1 MKSEVQAWMRT
12 EILTLTEEASMMD
25 AINLTRKHNIR
36 HIPIVRNG
44 GTLVGLVSDRDIKKF
59 SPSILNAKDPGE
71 FQEVLEKTPVGK
83 IMTKEPLTISPS
95 TPLREAVEIF
105 FQKKVGALPVIAG
118 GKLVGILTDND
129 MLRAFHQGLMGAEKK
144 RKLKK

>member
-12 EILTLTEEASMMD
+12 ELLTLTEEASMMD

-59 SPSILNAKDPGE
+59 SPSILNAKGPGE
-71 FQEVLEKTPVGK
+71 FQEVLEETPVGT
-83 IMTKEPLTISPS
+83 IMTKEPITISPS
-95 TPLREAVEIF
+95 TPLREAVELF
-105 FQKKVGALPVIAG
+105 FENKVGALPVIAG

-129 MLRAFHQGLMGAEKK
+129 MLRAFHQGLVGAEKK